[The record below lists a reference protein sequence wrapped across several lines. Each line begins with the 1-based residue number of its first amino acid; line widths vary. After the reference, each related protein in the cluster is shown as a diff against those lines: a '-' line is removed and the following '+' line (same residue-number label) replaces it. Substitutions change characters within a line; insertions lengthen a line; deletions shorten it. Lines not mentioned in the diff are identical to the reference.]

1 MLVTALDILK
11 KVSDFSHIGE
21 KEILGRSR
29 RQGIANAR
37 VLYWTCLRM
46 NGYNIEA
53 VSMLAGRDHSTVA
66 KLTRDHYERT
76 KTPAINILK
85 SLGGEVFEMMIKPQD
100 FAKLTNKQKAS
111 YCKLSNNTVL
121 RVLPL
126 VNERRE
132 IVMKKIPDYKNYC
145 VKTIWR
151 VEK

>member
-11 KVSDFSHIGE
+11 KVADFSHVGE
-21 KEILGRSR
+21 REILGRSR
-29 RQGIANAR
+29 RQSITSAR
-37 VLYWTCLRM
+37 VLYWICLRM
-46 NGYNIEA
+46 NGYNIDSVA
-53 VSMLAGRDHSTVA
+53 VLAGRDHSTVA
-66 KLTRDHYERT
+66 KLTRDHYDDN
-76 KTPAINILK
+76 KQAAINILK

-100 FAKLTNKQKAS
+100 FAKLTQKQKAS

-126 VNERRE
+126 MNKRRE
-132 IVMKKIPDYKNYC
+132 IVMKKIPDYQNYC

>member
-1 MLVTALDILK
+1 
-11 KVSDFSHIGE
+11 
-21 KEILGRSR
+21 
-29 RQGIANAR
+29 
-37 VLYWTCLRM
+37 M

-111 YCKLSNNTVL
+111 YCKLANNTIL

-126 VNERRE
+126 LNKRRE